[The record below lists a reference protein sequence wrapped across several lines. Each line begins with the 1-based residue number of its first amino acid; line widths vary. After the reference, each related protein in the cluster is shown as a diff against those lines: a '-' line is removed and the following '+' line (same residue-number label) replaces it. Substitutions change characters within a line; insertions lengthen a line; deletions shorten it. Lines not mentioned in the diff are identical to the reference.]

1 MHGTRIRLTLHP
13 DQDGAK
19 GLRAEYGERLVCVRY
34 RYDTQKHK
42 RYKTVELVIA
52 EENWTPPRVPPA
64 PEQVVAIRVAALEV
78 TIRQQVKSAGGQWDP
93 RRGVWKLRYDCVVTL
108 GLRERIVEAEGL
120 SL

>member
-64 PEQVVAIRVAALEV
+64 PGQVVAIRGSSLGGNDP
-78 TIRQQVKSAGGQWDP
+78 SAGQKCGWAVGP
-93 RRGVWKLRYDCVVTL
+93 SARRM
-108 GLRERIVEAEGL
+108 EAPL
-120 SL
+120 